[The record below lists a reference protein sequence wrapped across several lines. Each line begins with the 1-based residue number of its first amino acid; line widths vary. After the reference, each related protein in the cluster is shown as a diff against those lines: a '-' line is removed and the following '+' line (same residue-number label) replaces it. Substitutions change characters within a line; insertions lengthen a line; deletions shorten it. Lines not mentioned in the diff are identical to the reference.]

1 MSSLGVLADH
11 HRLVSCLAITTY
23 LCWLR
28 HSPSPDK
35 KDYFVCLLTLAFLS
49 TTVWVFSLA
58 IPHGMHFVV
67 STHPCFFWVICH
79 PNRTLPLKESKQK
92 PQNRLSLFPTARPY
106 PLLPL
111 THDPPFLYWLGTG
124 WWCLGFAHTP
134 LLRTSKAC
142 PLLMRLPCFE
152 GSSVHSVTH
161 L

>member
-1 MSSLGVLADH
+1 MSFPTTHWFVNCSAT
-11 HRLVSCLAITTY
+11 TTY
-23 LCWLR
+23 LYWLC
-28 HSPSPDK
+28 HSPLLDK
-35 KDYFVCLLTLAFLS
+35 EGCFVYLFTVAFLS

-58 IPHGMHFVV
+58 ISHGIHLVV
-67 STHPCFFWVICH
+67 PTHPSFFWVVCH
-79 PNRTLPLKESKQK
+79 PSRISPPKESEWE
-92 PQNRLSLFPTARPY
+92 PQNRLSLLPTTRSY

-111 THDPPFLYWLGTG
+111 IHDPSLLYWLGTG
-124 WWCLGFAHTP
+124 WWCLGFVHTP